1 MAAAAATA
9 PIATTASAAPPVTE
23 SQKTILIGSVIKSFL
38 DKIKSVLGN
47 IIDLDNLLIIPELCH
62 LSPIIFTVGTFLF
75 ALLTLNYPIAL
86 FGVGSLEAMALYSPL
101 STIGSYFLQPD
112 DLQPGDKPL
121 DSKCISRFQG
131 MTKFRFEDLISRGLK
146 PEFPHYGL
154 YFLSFA
160 SGYMIQC
167 MTFLSEE
174 ISMMG
179 EAYSNRLYLSIL
191 GAAMFIAVY
200 LVHLMMYGC
209 NSTSTLFFTVI
220 IGIFVGI
227 LISLLHF
234 SLGGKQAI
242 NTLFV
247 PPIVKRDGIDFLC
260 VQNS

>member
-1 MAAAAATA
+1 MSGTG
-9 PIATTASAAPPVTE
+9 AAPTQPAPTQPTPQTQSPTTV
-23 SQKTILIGSVIKSFL
+23 ILADILKGFYTQVKSFT
-38 DKIKSVLGN
+38 GN
-47 IIDLDNLLIIPELCH
+47 IFDLDNLLIIPELCH
-62 LSPIIFTVGTFLF
+62 LSPILFTVGTFLF

-86 FGVGSLEAMALYSPL
+86 FGVGALEAMALHSPL
-101 STIGSYFLQPD
+101 SILGSYFLQPD

-121 DSKCISRFQG
+121 ATECTSRFQK
-131 MTKFRFEDLISRGLK
+131 MTKFRFEDFISKGLK

-174 ISMMG
+174 ISLMG
-179 EAYSNRLYLSIL
+179 ETYSNRLYLSIL

-209 NSTSTLFFTVI
+209 SSTSTLLFTVI
-220 IGIFVGI
+220 VGVFVGI
-227 LISLLHF
+227 MISLLHF
-234 SLGGKQAI
+234 SIGGKEAI

-247 PPIVKRDGIDFLC
+247 PPVVKREGLDYLC
-260 VQNS
+260 VKNS